1 MENKGPLIQFTIGL
15 VCALI
20 GAYVMFQGNIFGEN
34 NTGIAIVLGII
45 GIGLISGSPIGILKK
60 KKV

>member
-1 MENKGPLIQFTIGL
+1 MEKKGPLVQFTIGL
-15 VCALI
+15 ACALS
-20 GAYVMFQGNIFGEN
+20 GAYVMFQGTIFGEN

-45 GIGLISGSPIGILKK
+45 GIAFISGSPIGILKQ

>member
-1 MENKGPLIQFTIGL
+1 MEKKAPLVQFTIG
-15 VCALI
+15 VACALS

-45 GIGLISGSPIGILKK
+45 GIGLISGLPIGILQK

>member
-1 MENKGPLIQFTIGL
+1 MENKGPLIQFTSGL
-15 VCALI
+15 ACALI
-20 GAYVMFQGNIFGEN
+20 GAYVMFHGNIFGEN

-45 GIGLISGSPIGILKK
+45 GIGIISTSHIGILNG

>member
-1 MENKGPLIQFTIGL
+1 MKTKGSTLQFTIGL
-15 VCALI
+15 ACELI

-45 GIGLISGSPIGILKK
+45 GIGLISTSPIGILKG

>member
-1 MENKGPLIQFTIGL
+1 MNNKGPFAQFIFG
-15 VCALI
+15 VACALI

-34 NTGIAIVLGII
+34 NTGIAIVFGII
-45 GIGLISGSPIGILKK
+45 GIALISGSPIGILKK

>member
-1 MENKGPLIQFTIGL
+1 MKTKGPFIQFTIGL
-15 VCALI
+15 ACALV
-20 GAYVMFQGNIFGEN
+20 GAYVMFQGTIFGEN

-45 GIGLISGSPIGILKK
+45 GIGLISTSQIGILKE